1 MSGPLRPKKTSS
13 SVEASAI
20 IDRHA
25 LPNNPPIGLRP
36 IAPLLARTYLVTH
49 FGSGASPASIPS
61 LRGARA
67 VAVLFLV
74 LVSILAGGSTSPA
87 AGQVSTCTQG
97 LVSRIEIQNN
107 SLFSPDDLRARSF
120 SWVLGFADWM
130 HIRTRQDYLRDELL
144 VKEGDC
150 YDEAV
155 VDESARFLRELNF
168 IARVEAG
175 ASLAP
180 DSTWVV
186 RVETWDEW
194 STQFSTDF
202 DVEGRFRFKGLA
214 ITEKNLAGRGLR
226 LSFRYRNFRERRDKG
241 LALSTERLLGTGLN
255 ASVEGGSTRT
265 GNFFRQELAYPFVS
279 ESSRFSFESRFRFE
293 DREHSYVTGDHSQTS
308 HVLLPLEDFDGFLR
322 VGRRYGTPGSL
333 TLVGGEMEFL
343 HREVSAPAWQ
353 VWQGDFGKAI
363 TAADSFAVRL
373 GPQDTP
379 DSFLRVGATVGIR
392 RLRFTTASGLD
403 RITGEQNVALGSEV
417 KLTVGRTVT
426 TWGTSD
432 PHNYGRLEGFL
443 SGERGPVLAV
453 TSMSAEGRYRDAEN
467 GDSPW
472 RDLAL
477 VGHAL
482 LYVHPQASTTHTF
495 VTGTHFWLHGNVDQ
509 PHQLA
514 LGGEEG
520 VRSYRDDQVP
530 TGSSVVAFAEH
541 RVNLPWFR
549 PGMDLGLT
557 VFGDLG
563 RGWANNVPFGIDT
576 GWRAALGGGIRIGF
590 PAGTRSVS
598 HLELAWPVGG
608 PDQGRGP
615 VFRTYWAPTFTSR

>member
-1 MSGPLRPKKTSS
+1 M
-13 SVEASAI
+13 
-20 IDRHA
+20 
-25 LPNNPPIGLRP
+25 
-36 IAPLLARTYLVTH
+36 
-49 FGSGASPASIPS
+49 
-61 LRGARA
+61 
-67 VAVLFLV
+67 
-74 LVSILAGGSTSPA
+74 
-87 AGQVSTCTQG
+87 
-97 LVSRIEIQNN
+97 SRIEIQNN

-265 GNFFRQELAYPFVS
+265 GT
-279 ESSRFSFESRFRFE
+279 SSGRSWPTRSSASRHDSPLKAASDSK

-343 HREVSAPAWQ
+343 HREVSAPARQ

-403 RITGEQNVALGSEV
+403 RITGEQ
-417 KLTVGRTVT
+417 
-426 TWGTSD
+426 
-432 PHNYGRLEGFL
+432 
-443 SGERGPVLAV
+443 
-453 TSMSAEGRYRDAEN
+453 
-467 GDSPW
+467 
-472 RDLAL
+472 
-477 VGHAL
+477 
-482 LYVHPQASTTHTF
+482 
-495 VTGTHFWLHGNVDQ
+495 
-509 PHQLA
+509 
-514 LGGEEG
+514 
-520 VRSYRDDQVP
+520 
-530 TGSSVVAFAEH
+530 
-541 RVNLPWFR
+541 
-549 PGMDLGLT
+549 
-557 VFGDLG
+557 
-563 RGWANNVPFGIDT
+563 
-576 GWRAALGGGIRIGF
+576 
-590 PAGTRSVS
+590 
-598 HLELAWPVGG
+598 
-608 PDQGRGP
+608 
-615 VFRTYWAPTFTSR
+615 TSRWAVR